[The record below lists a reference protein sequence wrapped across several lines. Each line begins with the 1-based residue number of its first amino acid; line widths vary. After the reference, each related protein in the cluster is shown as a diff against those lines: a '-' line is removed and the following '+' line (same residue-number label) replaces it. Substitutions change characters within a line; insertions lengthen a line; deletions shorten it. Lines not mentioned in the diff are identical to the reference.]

1 MRISDWSSDVCSS
14 DLLKDPERVAW
25 VAERN
30 IMTTDPGDVVARMR
44 AVTALSSRVQQPI
57 YHVSAS
63 WHPGD
68 SPTPEQ
74 METVVD
80 RVREVLGFDAH
91 QVFVVAHDD
100 TDHKH
105 IHIVFN
111 RVSPETGTALNMS
124 HDYKRLEQLGRAL
137 EQDYGWRHVRSP
149 ARKSTR
155 LNS

>member
-1 MRISDWSSDVCSS
+1 
-14 DLLKDPERVAW
+14 
-25 VAERN
+25 
-30 IMTTDPGDVVARMR
+30 MTTDPGGVGARMR

-100 TDHKH
+100 TDQKH
-105 IHIVFN
+105 IHFVFH
-111 RVSPETGTALNMS
+111 RVSPATGTALNIP
-124 HDYKRLEQLGRAL
+124 HAYKRLAHTARAL
-137 EQDYGWRHVRSP
+137 APEYGWEHVRSP
-149 ARKSTR
+149 FPHNAT
-155 LNS
+155 

>member
-1 MRISDWSSDVCSS
+1 M
-14 DLLKDPERVAW
+14 L
-25 VAERN
+25 
-30 IMTTDPGDVVARMR
+30 
-44 AVTALSSRVQQPI
+44 AVTALSSPVQQPI

-124 HDYKRLEQLGRAL
+124 HD
-137 EQDYGWRHVRSP
+137 RSEE
-149 ARKSTR
+149 RRVGNECVSTCR
-155 LNS
+155 SRWSTSH